1 MILDGAGPKY
11 DQGNIHSL
19 PPVVIPS
26 LRILILGG
34 LSDSYAEYVLSHFI
48 APNVLDLTI
57 MFPIDNMY
65 TKLITALTTTCRM
78 PKVKILILVKTPLSG
93 LPIPMDSRALLAQ
106 WLQSMPELAFVRL
119 LQTATEIFEILNSE
133 QMQTPLPN
141 VEEGALQT
149 LGQPVRKRFICPQVI
164 YLDYQNDISDF
175 DTLTAWIT
183 YRRMT
188 GYPLKKV
195 WIGPSIAI
203 KLTKEQKVRLWDS
216 LGGIGMAQ
224 IASCRTMEEEA
235 MCKQV

>member
-1 MILDGAGPKY
+1 
-11 DQGNIHSL
+11 
-19 PPVVIPS
+19 
-26 LRILILGG
+26 
-34 LSDSYAEYVLSHFI
+34 
-48 APNVLDLTI
+48 
-57 MFPIDNMY
+57 
-65 TKLITALTTTCRM
+65 
-78 PKVKILILVKTPLSG
+78 
-93 LPIPMDSRALLAQ
+93 
-106 WLQSMPELAFVRL
+106 
-119 LQTATEIFEILNSE
+119 
-133 QMQTPLPN
+133 MQTPLPN

-175 DTLTAWIT
+175 DVLTAWIT

-203 KLTKEQKVRLWDS
+203 KLTKEQKVRLWDA